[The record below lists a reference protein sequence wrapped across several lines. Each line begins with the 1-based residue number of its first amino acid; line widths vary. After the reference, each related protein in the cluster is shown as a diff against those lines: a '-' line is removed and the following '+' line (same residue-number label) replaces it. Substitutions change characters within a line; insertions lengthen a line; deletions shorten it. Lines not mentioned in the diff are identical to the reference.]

1 MSKDT
6 INLDELTA
14 RKTSE
19 KYPNLMLCSPND
31 TVPVVVK
38 NLQEGD
44 MQLIAEWNGK
54 RKVLAYI
61 SPSAYNVS
69 MLLRTTGLLKYNM
82 GENVGI
88 DITDVETYLSCVV

>member
-1 MSKDT
+1 MSS
-6 INLDELTA
+6 INLEELTA

-19 KYPNLMLCSPND
+19 KYPNLMVCTPND
-31 TVPVVVK
+31 TVPVVVR
-38 NLQEGD
+38 NLEKGD

-54 RKVLAYI
+54 RKVIAYI

-69 MLLRTTGLLKYNM
+69 MLLRTTGKLKYNM

-88 DITDVETYLSCVV
+88 EVADVETYLSCIV